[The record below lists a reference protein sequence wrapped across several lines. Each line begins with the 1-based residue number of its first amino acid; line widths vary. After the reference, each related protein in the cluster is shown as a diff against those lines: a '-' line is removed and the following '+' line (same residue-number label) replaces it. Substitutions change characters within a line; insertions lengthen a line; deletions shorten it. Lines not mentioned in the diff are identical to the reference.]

1 MAAELEAISIDK
13 EDIPYRFDIELVGEM
28 FTFLVRYNAIFDFF
42 TVDLSKNGEYLVYGV
57 PMVYGVPLF
66 GSLDDVNLPKVPL
79 VPYDIANK
87 ENEITY
93 DNMNRTVFLYVDGVP
108 YA

>member
-1 MAAELEAISIDK
+1 MPELEAISIDK
-13 EDIPYRFDIELVGEM
+13 EDVPYQFDIELEGEM
-28 FTFLVRYNAIFDFF
+28 FSFLIKYNALFDFF
-42 TVDLSKNGEYLVYGV
+42 TVDLAKNGEALVYGV

-66 GSLDDVNLPKVPL
+66 GSLDDVNLPRVKL

-87 ENEITY
+87 EGAVTY
-93 DNMNRTVFLYVDGVP
+93 DNMNKTVFLYVDGVP